1 MAFAYYNRLSRRRQR
16 TYRQSDAIQQVCV
29 ANAEAFF
36 PLTDRLATALI
47 TEDQKEISHVSSQ
60 LIANLCSHL
69 KAPLAGVRV
78 MTRRPSDNRGELH
91 GLYEP
96 INRHQKAK
104 ITVWMRTA
112 QKNKVVA
119 FKTYL
124 RTLLHEFCHH
134 LDYELFSLEESFHT
148 QGFYKRESS
157 LFHQVVRDSE
167 NNHRH

>member
-1 MAFAYYNRLSRRRQR
+1 MAFAYYNRLSRRRQGI
-16 TYRQSDAIQQVCV
+16 YRQSDAIEHVQL

-36 PLTDRLATALI
+36 SLTDQLAMALI
-47 TEDQKEISHVSSQ
+47 AENQKEISCLSRQ
-60 LIANLCSHL
+60 LMADLCSHL
-69 KAPLAGVRV
+69 KAPLVMVRV
-78 MTRRPSDNRGELH
+78 MARRPSDNLEELH

-96 INRHQKAK
+96 ADRRQKAK

-134 LDYELFSLEESFHT
+134 LDYELLSLEESFHT

-157 LFHQVVRDSE
+157 LFHQIVRDSAKKA
-167 NNHRH
+167 R

>member
-1 MAFAYYNRLSRRRQR
+1 M
-16 TYRQSDAIQQVCV
+16 
-29 ANAEAFF
+29 ANAEVFF
-36 PLTDRLATALI
+36 PLTDRLAMVLI
-47 TEDQKEISHVSSQ
+47 AEDQKEISHVSSQ
-60 LIANLCSHL
+60 LIADLCSHL
-69 KAPLAGVRV
+69 KAPLVGVRV
-78 MTRRPSDNRGELH
+78 MARRPSDNWGELH

-96 INRHQKAK
+96 VDRRQKAK

-157 LFHQVVRDSE
+157 LFHQVVRDSA
-167 NNHRH
+167 NKYRHQSE